1 VGLGVDK
8 ASEPCDKGFNDAIT
22 HRSEVLNMARV
33 YVVLPKNAVT
43 DFGHK
48 PMSDSPFNAH
58 ALCAVKATKE
68 GNDFHSMFVESVI
81 SWGFKEANLQALADK
96 RNESIEKMRMHLDS
110 KEIEID

>member
-1 VGLGVDK
+1 
-8 ASEPCDKGFNDAIT
+8 
-22 HRSEVLNMARV
+22 MARV
-33 YVVLPKNAVT
+33 YAVLDR
-43 DFGHK
+43 DFLEGFGIK

-96 RNESIEKMRMHLDS
+96 RNESFAKMRDHLDS
-110 KEIEID
+110 KEIEMD

>member
-1 VGLGVDK
+1 
-8 ASEPCDKGFNDAIT
+8 
-22 HRSEVLNMARV
+22 MARV

-58 ALCAVKATKE
+58 ALVAMNATKE
-68 GNDFHSMFVESVI
+68 GNEYHSFHVDSVVC
-81 SWGFKEANLQALADK
+81 WGFKEETLQMQANK
-96 RNESIEKMRMHLDS
+96 RNESFGKMRTHLDS